1 MDSAFVGREIRLKE
15 ISRLYEETAGDWLLL
30 EILETNATGTPIRLR
45 VLAQSSD
52 KDELHELMME
62 QDDWDWSK
70 RYLIVYSDP
79 SRPCE
84 IG

>member
-1 MDSAFVGREIRLKE
+1 MGSEFVGREIGLKE

-30 EILETNATGTPIRLR
+30 EILETNAAGTPIRMR
-45 VLAQSSD
+45 VLAHSPN
-52 KDELHELMME
+52 KDDLHELMME

-79 SRPCE
+79 TKPCE

>member
-1 MDSAFVGREIRLKE
+1 LDSEFVGREIRLKE

-30 EILETNATGTPIRLR
+30 EILETNAAGTPIRLR
-45 VLAQSSD
+45 VLAQSRD

-79 SRPCE
+79 TRPCE